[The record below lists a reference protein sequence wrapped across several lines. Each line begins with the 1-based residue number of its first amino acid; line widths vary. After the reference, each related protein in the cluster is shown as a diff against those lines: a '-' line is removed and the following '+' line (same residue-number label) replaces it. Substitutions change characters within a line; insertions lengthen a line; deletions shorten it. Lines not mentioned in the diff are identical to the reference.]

1 MEVKKEV
8 LRKLP
13 TSGLLQYVNKDSK
26 YVSLAVRYA
35 YEILKTERNLQ
46 FSDEDV
52 KRIEELIAHKEHLEN
67 DNFKVDQNILGSS
80 SENEKYPILFSKNDI
95 ILASTVIN
103 PIVGGILIFV
113 NLNKVNQV
121 KAKNIFLIIMFLVVS
136 FVAILLYN
144 TYVSDLVSKLIIEN
158 LSGYSKNRYS
168 ALTFKI
174 AFKMLIN
181 FLLISFLW
189 DRIFDKQMKYR
200 VYSATIGIV
209 IFAVI
214 YLFIAPMLLH

>member
-26 YVSLAVRYA
+26 YVSLAVKYA
-35 YEILKTERNLQ
+35 YEILKTERNVQ
-46 FSDEDV
+46 FSDEEI
-52 KRIEELIAHKEHLEN
+52 KRIEELIAYKERQEN
-67 DNFKVDQNILGSS
+67 DHFKVDQNIL
-80 SENEKYPILFSKNDI
+80 ENSAETEKYPILFSKNDI

-103 PIVGGILIFV
+103 PIVGGVLFFV

-121 KAKNIFLIIMFLVVS
+121 KPKSIFLTIGYLIAAFI
-136 FVAILLYN
+136 AILLYN
-144 TYVSDLVSKLIIEN
+144 TYVSDLISNFIIES

-168 ALTFKI
+168 ELTFKI

-189 DRIFDKQMKYR
+189 DKIFDKQMKYR
-200 VYSATIGIV
+200 IYSATIGII

-214 YLFIAPMLLH
+214 YLFIIPMFLH

>member
-26 YVSLAVRYA
+26 YVSLAVKYA
-35 YEILKTERNLQ
+35 YEILETERNVQ
-46 FSDEDV
+46 FSDEEI
-52 KRIEELIAHKEHLEN
+52 KRIEELIAYKERQEN
-67 DNFKVDQNILGSS
+67 DHFKVDQNILETS
-80 SENEKYPILFSKNDI
+80 SETEKYPILFSKNDI
-95 ILASTVIN
+95 VLASTVIN
-103 PIVGGILIFV
+103 PIIGGILLFI

-121 KAKNIFLIIMFLVVS
+121 KPKSIFLIITYLIAAFI
-136 FVAILLYN
+136 AILLYN
-144 TYVSDLVSKLIIEN
+144 TYFSDLINNFIIEN

-168 ALTFKI
+168 GLTFKI

-189 DRIFDKQMKYR
+189 DQIFDKQMKYR
-200 VYSATIGIV
+200 IYSATIGIV

-214 YLFIAPMLLH
+214 YLCIIPMLLH